1 MSELLQRIQE
11 MGVVPVVVLN
21 DSKDAMPLAKALC
34 EGGLPCAEVTFRTDA
49 AEESIRI
56 MAKQFPDMLIGA
68 GTVLTIDQVDRA
80 VSAGAKFIVMPG
92 FNEEVVRW
100 CMDKEICI
108 MPGCV
113 TPTEIMA
120 ATALGCRIIKFFPA
134 NIYGGLSAIKAL
146 SGPFGSARFVPTGGV
161 DGQNMNEFL
170 ASPSVFAVGGSWLC
184 ASKWIRNHE
193 FSEITRC
200 CKEATACAEAAGRG
214 V

>member
-1 MSELLQRIQE
+1 MDTEKRLYDS
-11 MGVVPVVVLN
+11 GVIPVLVIDDLADALTVA
-21 DSKDAMPLAKALC
+21 DAMMA
-34 EGGLPCAEVTFRTDA
+34 GGVHVAEVTLRTAAGLDA
-49 AEESIRI
+49 IKIISTQR
-56 MAKQFPDMLIGA
+56 PNMLVGA
-68 GTVLTIDQVDRA
+68 GTVTNLEQCKACVA
-80 VSAGAKFIVMPG
+80 AGAKFIVMPG

-113 TPTEIMA
+113 TPTEIMT